1 MLLVSG
7 IQLNDSVIHV
17 HTNIHTHTHICVCIY
32 IFFFRCFSLV
42 VKNLPASGGVLRDIG
57 SIPGSAMSP
66 GGGHGNPLQYSCLG
80 ESQGLRSLVGYSLW
94 GCKESNMTEVT

>member
-80 ESQGLRSLVGYSLW
+80 KSQGLRSLVGYSLW